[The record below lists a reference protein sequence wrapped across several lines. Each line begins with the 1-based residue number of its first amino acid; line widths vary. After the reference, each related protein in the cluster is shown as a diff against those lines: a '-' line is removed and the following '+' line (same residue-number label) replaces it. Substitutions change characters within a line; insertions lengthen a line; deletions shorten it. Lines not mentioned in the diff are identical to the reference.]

1 MSTFHAWVH
10 VAGFFVDRLFW
21 PCLLV
26 WATLCFDEASGR
38 RQWWWWCAGVLFVV
52 AVITLAWGGDKIAL
66 ELYQRARGC
75 PA

>member
-1 MSTFHAWVH
+1 MSTFHAWAH

-26 WATLCFDEASGR
+26 WATLCFAEARGR
-38 RQWWWWCAGVLFVV
+38 RQWAWLAGVIGIAIL
-52 AVITLAWGGDKIAL
+52 ISLAWGGDKIAL
-66 ELYQRARGC
+66 ELYQHARGC